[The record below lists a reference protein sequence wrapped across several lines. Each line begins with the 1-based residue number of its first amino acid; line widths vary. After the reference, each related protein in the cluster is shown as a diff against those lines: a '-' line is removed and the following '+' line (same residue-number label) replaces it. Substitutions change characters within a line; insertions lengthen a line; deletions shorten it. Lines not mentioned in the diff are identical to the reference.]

1 MVSNLIKIS
10 ICVTSLAVIAA
21 LGQHPLLAQT
31 FPTNSDSIELE
42 TTDDGSEGGENTLPN
57 SSIEQ
62 TGGIS
67 SAPVDSYVEPYTTI
81 LTGNGSQSPRRRKIP
96 EPSALIGLMAIAGC
110 VAMQQRKTKKS

>member
-10 ICVTSLAVIAA
+10 ICVTSLTVIAA

-42 TTDDGSEGGENTLPN
+42 TTDDGIEGGENTLPN

-67 SAPVDSYVEPYTTI
+67 AAPVASYVQPYTTT
-81 LTGNGSQSPRRRKIP
+81 LTGSVSTSPPRRKIP
-96 EPSALIGLMAIAGC
+96 EPSALIGLMAISSC
-110 VAMQQRKTKKS
+110 VAIQQRKTKKS